1 MNTLEQIADLEKQ
14 YLLQTYNRYPIAFS
28 RGKGVFLF
36 DLEGKRYL
44 DFVSGLGVNALGHAH
59 PRIVKAIRE
68 QAAML
73 VHISNLY
80 YHEYQGPLAEKL
92 CKLSGLNRAFFS
104 NSGTEAIEG
113 SIKLARLAGHRA
125 GGAAKSRLV
134 ALDGSY
140 HGRTFGALSLTGQD
154 KHRKG
159 FEPLLEEVTF
169 VKQNDLASLRAAI
182 SDETCAI
189 VLEPVFGEGGIY
201 ECSVEF
207 LQECRA
213 LADRHRAALIFDEI
227 QCGLGRTGTMF
238 AFQSFGVTPDIVA
251 IAKPIAAGLPLG
263 AFIAK
268 EEFASAISP
277 GQHGTTFGG
286 GPLACRVALEF
297 LAIVEEEKL
306 LENVNKVGAYLHQE
320 LNALADRHHAAL
332 IFDEIQCGL
341 GRTGTMF
348 AFQSFGVTP
357 DIVAIA
363 KPIAAG
369 LPLGAFLAKE
379 EFASAISPGQHGTTF
394 GGGPLACRVALE
406 FLAIVEEE
414 KLLENVNKV
423 GAYLQQELKALAE
436 KSAAAREV
444 RGRGFIQGIELE
456 IPARPI
462 VDAGL
467 AEGVLFNSTQDTVV
481 RFLPPFLLEEK
492 HVDKGIRVLKKLL
505 GKKRKKAA

>member
-1 MNTLEQIADLEKQ
+1 MSTLEQISDLERK
-14 YLLQTYNRYPIAFS
+14 YLLSTYNRYPVVLE
-28 RGKGVFLF
+28 RGKGVFVY
-36 DLEGKRYL
+36 DIEGKKYL

-59 PRIVKAIRE
+59 PRIVKTLRN
-68 QAAML
+68 QAAKL
-73 VHISNLY
+73 VHVSNLY
-80 YHEYQGPLAEKL
+80 YHEYQGALAEKL
-92 CKLSGLNRAFFS
+92 CTISGLNRAFFS

-113 SIKLARLAGHRA
+113 SIKLARLAGHRV
-125 GGAAKSRLV
+125 GGEAKSKLV

-140 HGRTFGALSLTGQD
+140 HGRTFGALSLTGQA

-159 FEPLLEEVTF
+159 FEPLLEDVTF
-169 VKQNDLASLRAAI
+169 VGRNDLEGLRAAVN
-182 SDETCAI
+182 ETTCAI
-189 VLEPVFGEGGIY
+189 VLEPIFGEGGIH
-201 ECSVEF
+201 ECSPEF
-207 LQECRA
+207 LRECRA
-213 LADRHRAALIFDEI
+213 LADQHR
-227 QCGLGRTGTMF
+227 
-238 AFQSFGVTPDIVA
+238 V
-251 IAKPIAAGLPLG
+251 
-263 AFIAK
+263 
-268 EEFASAISP
+268 
-277 GQHGTTFGG
+277 
-286 GPLACRVALEF
+286 
-297 LAIVEEEKL
+297 
-306 LENVNKVGAYLHQE
+306 
-320 LNALADRHHAAL
+320 AL

-379 EFASAISPGQHGTTF
+379 EFASAIGAGQHGSTF

-423 GAYLQQELKALAE
+423 GAYLQHELQQIVE
-436 KSAAAREV
+436 KRGAAREL
-444 RGRGFIQGIELE
+444 RGRGFIQGIQLD

-462 VDAGL
+462 VDAAL

-481 RFLPPFLLEEK
+481 RFLPPYLMEEK

-505 GKKRKKAA
+505 GKRRAAA

>member
-1 MNTLEQIADLEKQ
+1 MIGLEQIAALERQ
-14 YLLQTYNRYPIAFS
+14 YLLQTYNRYPVVLA
-28 RGKGVFLF
+28 RGKGVFLY
-36 DLEGKRYL
+36 DIEGKKYL
-44 DFVSGLGVNALGHAH
+44 DFVSGIGVNALGHAH
-59 PRIVKAIRE
+59 PRIVKAIRD
-68 QAAML
+68 QAAKL
-73 VHISNLY
+73 IHVSNLY

-125 GGAAKSRLV
+125 GGDAKCRLV

-159 FEPLLEEVTF
+159 FEPLLGDVTF
-169 VKQNDLASLRAAI
+169 VKQNDVEGLRAAVT
-182 SDETCAI
+182 DNTCAI
-189 VLEPVFGEGGIY
+189 VLEPIFGEGGIY

-207 LQECRA
+207 LSECRA
-213 LADRHRAALIFDEI
+213 LADQHRAALIFDEI
-227 QCGLGRTGTMF
+227 QCGLGRTGTIF

-251 IAKPIAAGLPLG
+251 IAKPIAAGIPLG

-268 EEFASAISP
+268 EEFATAISP

-297 LAIVEEEKL
+297 L
-306 LENVNKVGAYLHQE
+306 
-320 LNALADRHHAAL
+320 
-332 IFDEIQCGL
+332 
-341 GRTGTMF
+341 
-348 AFQSFGVTP
+348 S
-357 DIVAIA
+357 
-363 KPIAAG
+363 
-369 LPLGAFLAKE
+369 
-379 EFASAISPGQHGTTF
+379 
-394 GGGPLACRVALE
+394 
-406 FLAIVEEE
+406 IVEEE

-423 GAYLQQELKALAE
+423 GAYLQEKLKELVSKRN
-436 KSAAAREV
+436 AAIGV
-444 RGRGFIQGIELE
+444 RGRGFIQGIQLE

-492 HVDKGIRVLKKLL
+492 HVDKGVRVLKKLL
-505 GKKRKKAA
+505 GKRHRE

>member
-1 MNTLEQIADLEKQ
+1 MKTFEQIAELERR
-14 YLLQTYNRYPIAFS
+14 YLLGTYNRYPIALT
-28 RGKGVFLF
+28 RGKGVFLY
-36 DLEGKRYL
+36 DLEDRRYL
-44 DFVSGLGVNALGHAH
+44 DFVAGLGVNALGHAH

-68 QAAML
+68 QAGKL
-73 VHISNLY
+73 IHVSNLY
-80 YHEYQGPLAEKL
+80 YHEYQGALAEKL
-92 CKLSGLNRAFFS
+92 CTLLGGSFGNARAFFS

-125 GGAAKSRLV
+125 GGEGKSRLV
-134 ALDGSY
+134 ALQGSY

-169 VKQNDLASLRAAI
+169 VAQNDAEGLRAAV
-182 SDETCAI
+182 DDNTCAI
-189 VLEPVFGEGGIY
+189 VLEPIFGEGGIY

-213 LADRHRAALIFDEI
+213 AADRHKAALIFDEI
-227 QCGLGRTGTMF
+227 QCGLGRTGSMF
-238 AFQSFGVTPDIVA
+238 AFQSFGVTPD
-251 IAKPIAAGLPLG
+251 
-263 AFIAK
+263 
-268 EEFASAISP
+268 
-277 GQHGTTFGG
+277 
-286 GPLACRVALEF
+286 
-297 LAIVEEEKL
+297 
-306 LENVNKVGAYLHQE
+306 
-320 LNALADRHHAAL
+320 
-332 IFDEIQCGL
+332 
-341 GRTGTMF
+341 M
-348 AFQSFGVTP
+348 
-357 DIVAIA
+357 VAIA

-414 KLLENVNKV
+414 RLLENVNKV
-423 GAYLQQELKALAE
+423 GAYLQQELKTIVE
-436 KSAAAREV
+436 KSAAAKEV
-444 RGRGFIQGIELE
+444 RGRGFIQGINLG

-462 VDAGL
+462 VDAAL
-467 AEGVLFNSTQDTVV
+467 EQGVLFNSTQDTVV

-505 GKKRKKAA
+505 RKKRKAAA